1 MYLAVAMKKC
11 ILFLLI
17 IVFAK
22 SAYSQVQFETLTWQQ
37 ALGKAREENKM
48 IFIDVYTTWCSYC
61 KQMDAHI
68 FPIKEIGDYHNA
80 HFINLQIDAERG
92 DGLAIRNS
100 YRLLGFPT
108 FLYLDPQGAV
118 VRKTAGY
125 QNKEQLLYNS
135 MAAYTQFTKPA
146 ADTLAKQ

>member
-1 MYLAVAMKKC
+1 M
-11 ILFLLI
+11 
-17 IVFAK
+17 
-22 SAYSQVQFETLTWQQ
+22 QFNTLTWQQ

-68 FPIKEIGDYHNA
+68 FPMKEIGDYHNE
-80 HFINLQIDAERG
+80 HFVNLKIDAERG
-92 DGLAIRNS
+92 DGITIRNS

-108 FLYLDPQGAV
+108 FIYLDPQGNV
-118 VRKTAGY
+118 VRKIAGY

-135 MAAYTQFTKPA
+135 MAAVAQF
-146 ADTLAKQ
+146 Q

>member
-1 MYLAVAMKKC
+1 MKTLFVLLP
-11 ILFLLI
+11 ILFL
-17 IVFAK
+17 
-22 SAYSQVQFETLTWQQ
+22 SANSSYSQIHFEPLSWQQ

-68 FPIKEIGDYHNA
+68 FSMKAVGEYHNE
-80 HFINLQIDAERG
+80 HFINLRIDAERG
-92 DGLAIRNS
+92 DGIAIRNS

-108 FLYLDPQGAV
+108 FLYLDPQGTV
-118 VRKTAGY
+118 IRKTAGY

-135 MAAYTQFTKPA
+135 QLAFSLFTKPSV
-146 ADTLAKQ
+146 DSLAKQ